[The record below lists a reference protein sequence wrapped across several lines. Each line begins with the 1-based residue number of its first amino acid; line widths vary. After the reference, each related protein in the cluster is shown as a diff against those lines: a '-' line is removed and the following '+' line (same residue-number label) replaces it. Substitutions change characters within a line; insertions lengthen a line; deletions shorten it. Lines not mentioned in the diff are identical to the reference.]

1 MTRAAAR
8 RDDAVMADKRILIIR
23 TGGLGDTLLLWP
35 AVVAIR
41 RRFPDAQ
48 IEVMGYRERCALLKA
63 AVGANGALDIE
74 GSGYH
79 HLLDIRGT
87 LPPEVC
93 ARFGAYDVVVAF
105 AAPGDFVLAE
115 NLSACGTREVHAFL
129 PFPSS
134 GESIHVATHC
144 RRCVL
149 EADLGLDGPDL
160 LIPVSDTERATGNE
174 ILTRTGVPKN
184 RLALIAPGSGS
195 AQKNWPAVR
204 FAALYKALRVEGYE
218 PVLLEGPA
226 DGEAVRNVA
235 HCLTDDTVSVLSD
248 LMPLE
253 LKCVLAHT
261 HLYIGND
268 AGPTHL
274 AALLGVPTVAIF
286 GPSDPVLWQP
296 LGSTA
301 ALVSGAV
308 SCAPCTHEVMHRC
321 DDGSCLENVSLNQV
335 LAACRRVWSARS

>member
-1 MTRAAAR
+1 MMFS
-8 RDDAVMADKRILIIR
+8 MADKRILIIR

-41 RRFPDAQ
+41 RRFVTAQ

-63 AVGANGALDIE
+63 AAGANAVLDIE

-93 ARFGAYDVVVAF
+93 ARFGVYDVVVAF

-115 NLSACGTREVHAFL
+115 NLAACGAKEVHAFL

-134 GESIHVATHC
+134 GESIHVAMHC
-144 RRCVL
+144 QRCVL
-149 EADLGLDGPDL
+149 EADLGLDGPD
-160 LIPVSDTERATGNE
+160 IPIPISDAERATGIE
-174 ILTRTGVPKN
+174 IVSRAGIPSGK
-184 RLALIAPGSGS
+184 LALIAPGSGS
-195 AQKNWPAVR
+195 AQKNWSPAR
-204 FAALYKALRVEGYE
+204 FAALVKVLRVESLN

-226 DGEAVRNVA
+226 DREAVRA
-235 HCLTDDTVSVLSD
+235 VSEYLADSGLPVLRE
-248 LMPLE
+248 LAPYE
-253 LKCVLAHT
+253 LKCVLANT
-261 HLYIGND
+261 RLYVGND

-286 GPSDPVLWQP
+286 GPSDPVLWRP
-296 LGSTA
+296 LGLVA
-301 ALVSGAV
+301 EVVSGAV
-308 SCAPCTHEVMHRC
+308 ECAPCTSDVMHRC
-321 DDGSCLENVSLNQV
+321 EDVVCLDSVSLNEV
-335 LAACRRVWSARS
+335 IAACRRVLSGGRMGG